1 MTYAHGP
8 DLLSKSSYKKG
19 KTLKFYT
26 NFFAIFA
33 RLSIFFIPIFLGH
46 SEVTKIYSERMVFI
60 GKRQTFLSKKFKFFL
75 RFGFRSGR
83 GHEAKRQSIKKQQFF
98 CLCFRISSPA
108 QTDQATTTS
117 ARILRTFLGMLDG
130 VFPSVSSFAH
140 FQRTRTSV
148 QRHFSFP
155 MKTHIFFFQSLEWFR
170 VRPKHQK

>member
-1 MTYAHGP
+1 
-8 DLLSKSSYKKG
+8 
-19 KTLKFYT
+19 
-26 NFFAIFA
+26 
-33 RLSIFFIPIFLGH
+33 
-46 SEVTKIYSERMVFI
+46 MVFI

-83 GHEAKRQSIKKQQFF
+83 GHEAKRQSIKIQQFF
-98 CLCFRISSPA
+98 CLCFRISYPA

-155 MKTHIFFFQSLEWFR
+155 MKTHIFFFSVFR
-170 VRPKHQK
+170 VVQGETKTPKIMCCCRANFAFLHALKIGTLCGK